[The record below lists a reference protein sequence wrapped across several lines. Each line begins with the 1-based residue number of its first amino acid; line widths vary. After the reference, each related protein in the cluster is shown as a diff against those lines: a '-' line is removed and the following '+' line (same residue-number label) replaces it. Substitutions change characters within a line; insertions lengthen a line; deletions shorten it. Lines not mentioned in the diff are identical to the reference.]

1 LGFKED
7 TLLKQWMN
15 REKVAVDYGRL
26 CDKRI
31 AELEAQ
37 ISERQAHIHTSTASR
52 TGLEQQI
59 AVTESIV
66 KELSAE
72 IKQLRAQLS
81 HAKAPTKERSE
92 NALTKMRVLR
102 LEAVVETAKAG
113 LDEELRIAKKSESTL
128 EDSIL
133 VSEGEDLIPP
143 RWLALKRALQ
153 PLHSAT
159 ASLKAKQA

>member
-1 LGFKED
+1 MGFKED

-31 AELEAQ
+31 AELERQ
-37 ISERQAHIHTSTASR
+37 ISERQAHIPTSAASR
-52 TGLEQQI
+52 TGLAQPI
-59 AVTESIV
+59 AVTESI

-81 HAKAPTKERSE
+81 HAKTPSKERSE
-92 NALTKMRVLR
+92 SAQTKMRVLR
-102 LEAVVETAKAG
+102 LEVVVETAKAC
-113 LDEELRIAKKSESTL
+113 LEEELRIAKKSESTL
-128 EDSIL
+128 QDSIL
-133 VSEGEDLIPP
+133 VWEGEDMIPA

-153 PLHSAT
+153 PLPST
-159 ASLKAKQA
+159 VASLKAKQA